1 MAAHVI
7 VKGSEKELLSGLT
20 DSEIINALSAHKVT
34 TGIDH
39 ASIQKILSQKIY
51 NKTIRVAHA
60 IEPET
65 GRDARVV
72 FLKKIKKK
80 KDVIPPQT
88 EDGQIDY
95 YAPREGFLNF
105 VNKGESLG
113 MKYPPERGKQGTNV
127 LGEEIPGIMGKEISL
142 DLFAGS
148 NTKIEDNKIIAESD
162 GILELDG
169 YKINVLK
176 RYEIKENI
184 GKNTGSI
191 TIPPDVE
198 CQLVVHGDIQNGYSV
213 TCNSLTV
220 YGCIEDAEVFV
231 KNLEVKEGIVGLG
244 KQKITA
250 DHIKAGYING
260 TREVYTK
267 TLVVLREI
275 SSGAKIYSNTVKALA
290 IQGSSV
296 TARDAVWTDFIN
308 GKNSIVVGVDYHAN
322 MEYNE
327 IIKSIHTM
335 DEPLEELKSQ
345 RLIDTKRMKK
355 LVELSRINPNHPLIK
370 KELPRIREAK
380 IKLDRFIAI
389 RMDLINKKE
398 VLLHKMYSKG
408 KYFLFV
414 RERLGKDSSSGQ
426 IVGPNTTITL
436 ADRTIKITDTAAGG
450 LFYIKEHDIVKTS
463 RYNIK
468 EIKNLF
474 DSFVTKS
481 KTEQEDPDGQKN
493 DTI

>member
-20 DSEIINALSAHKVT
+20 DSEILNALSAHGVT

-95 YAPREGFLNF
+95 YAPR
-105 VNKGESLG
+105 
-113 MKYPPERGKQGTNV
+113 V